1 MNNQFTEFKTL
12 LKMRLL
18 EEQTV
23 EINKMIKKLK
33 DIRDNLKNK
42 RYT

>member
-1 MNNQFTEFKTL
+1 
-12 LKMRLL
+12 MRLL
-18 EEQTV
+18 EEQIV